1 MYRITQIISL
11 LSNSKSKPVKEWS
24 KGERIA
30 EKCKYWLL
38 GLALCFLLLCAM
50 FAVIHNYSH
59 LSQSAKF
66 IALCLA
72 FIAQLFAVLSFFPDI
87 IIGVVTLIKWQQHML
102 VSLMQEIDKDEKNA
116 LRLMEFTEVELNY
129 AKYWIE
135 LKIARNDSRLKL
147 FFGDKTAAL
156 ALLGLSWPVIKEL
169 GGLEWIS
176 STFSHFLAPGHILD
190 TIIWMCL
197 ALLLGLSLGGIM
209 MKNVNEK
216 YKYQVSLI
224 ELALKLRTMKDKS

>member
-11 LSNSKSKPVKEWS
+11 LSNSKSKPIKEWS

-30 EKCKYWLL
+30 KRCKYWLL
-38 GLALCFLLLCAM
+38 GLSLFFLFLCAM
-50 FAVIHNYSH
+50 FATIHGYSH
-59 LSQSAKF
+59 LSQSSKF

-72 FIAQLFAVLSFFPDI
+72 IIAQLFALLSFFPDI
-87 IIGVVTLIKWQQHML
+87 IIGVVTLIKWQQHIL

-116 LRLMEFTEVELNY
+116 MRLMEFTEVELKY
-129 AKYWIE
+129 AKYWIK

-190 TIIWMCL
+190 TIIWLCL

-224 ELALKLRTMKDKS
+224 ELALKLKTMKDKP

>member
-30 EKCKYWLL
+30 KRCKYWFL
-38 GLALCFLLLCAM
+38 GLSLFFLFLCAM
-50 FAVIHNYSH
+50 FAIVHGYSH
-59 LSQSAKF
+59 LSHPAKF

-72 FIAQLFAVLSFFPDI
+72 LTAQIFALLSFFPDI

-102 VSLMQEIDKDEKNA
+102 VSLIQEIDKDEKNA
-116 LRLMEFTEVELNY
+116 KRLMEFTRVELDY

-169 GGLEWIS
+169 GGLGWIS
-176 STFSHFLAPGHILD
+176 STFSHFLAPGHIVD

-216 YKYQVSLI
+216 YKYQISLI
-224 ELALKLRTMKDKS
+224 DLALKLRSMQGKS